1 MKKSTLRII
10 TAVVIFAMLFSVMAV
25 PAFADKETSNLTA
38 GGGSSLT
45 ADIISS
51 SSEYD
56 YVAYKAD
63 NKDFV
68 SAKTDIV
75 LNGADFSSE
84 KESGVVKHGEYE
96 GEKNVIVWESQTGSV
111 NYVFDV
117 PADALYNITFV
128 YKALPG
134 SERDLDFGVMIDGE
148 YPFVAAN
155 AFELPRMW
163 VDATDFREDDY
174 GNQFAP
180 EQVPFDGFTKKSV
193 YDLTG
198 ASVYPFEFAFK
209 AGKHTVTVV
218 TNSEKWVI
226 SKIILSAPESN
237 IASYAQVKE
246 EYNAN
251 GYTPASADSIFV
263 EGESAWVKST
273 RSLIP
278 YADNA
283 SPDVTPSSATLSLIN
298 YIGSTNWK
306 LPNEEIKWVVKVE
319 KPGLYKLGFKYK
331 QDQVVNGFSYRH
343 LKIDGKTPFAEC
355 ANIKFDYTI
364 SWDNFV
370 FGDENG
376 AYEFYL
382 TEGEHVISL
391 AGTMGE
397 LSDSYYKLKSVVE
410 KIGSLYLDIVMITSE
425 SPDSNRDYELFRAIP
440 DFEKRLTEYKEE
452 LNSLA
457 ETMQELSG
465 KKGSSYIA
473 AMNNTARVLN
483 SMLNNKYTAQ
493 NYVSDYYSNYTTLSS
508 WLYSMQEMAL
518 SLDVIELAPADKD
531 FNFKKV
537 GFFKNLHYGFQRFF
551 VSFSDSYSKIS
562 VVKDEGK
569 TIRIWVNWGRDQ
581 SQVLNNLINESFL
594 PYAEKELGYPV
605 SVNLEL
611 VNADIIKGMLSGNAP
626 DLSLQLPR
634 STPVN
639 LAMRGALVDLTQFED
654 YEETIK
660 NFGESA
666 SIPYEYGDGVYALP
680 DTQAFY
686 IMFYRTDILKKLN
699 LKVPETWDEF
709 LALTAVL
716 QRNNMNSYITY
727 NKIAGAATVDTGVGG
742 LNLFP
747 SILMQ
752 NGGQIYND
760 ERNRSTL
767 DSATSLTAF
776 TFWTDMHTKYKVPV
790 QASFYDRFRIGTIP
804 IGIANYTQYTTFAEA
819 APEITGRWGISL
831 IPGFR
836 QEDGTINRTISGS
849 GTGCSILATSKV
861 QKEAWTFL
869 KWWTSENTQTRY
881 NTNVESILGT
891 VSRITTANLKAFEN
905 MSWERKD
912 LEILLEQRES
922 IVEVPEVP
930 GSYYLSRSLDQAF
943 WAVINATSAPKDSL
957 SRWSLEANNEIRRK
971 IAEYS

>member
-1 MKKSTLRII
+1 MKKTTMRII
-10 TAVVIFAMLFSVMAV
+10 SCVAVLALLVSVMAV
-25 PAFADKETSNLTA
+25 PVFADTTKVGTTA
-38 GGGSSLT
+38 GGGSSVT
-45 ADIISS
+45 AGIISAS
-51 SSEYD
+51 GEYD
-56 YVAYKAD
+56 YVAYSND
-63 NKDFV
+63 NAEFV
-68 SAKTDIV
+68 AATSDIV
-75 LNGADFSSE
+75 VNGADFSSE
-84 KESGVVKHGEYE
+84 NSSGVVKHAEYE
-96 GEKNVIVWESQTGSV
+96 GETNVIVWESENGSV
-111 NYVFDV
+111 DYVFNI
-117 PADALYNITFV
+117 PSDALYNITFV
-128 YKALPG
+128 YKALDG
-134 SERDLDFGVMIDGE
+134 SERDLDFGVKIDGE
-148 YPFVAAN
+148 YPFVAAK

-163 VDATDFREDDY
+163 VDAGEFRKDDY

-180 EQVPFDGFTKKSV
+180 EQIPYDGFTKKSL
-193 YDLTG
+193 YDITG
-198 ASVYPFEFAFK
+198 ASIYPFEFAFT
-209 AGKHTVTVV
+209 AGRHVVTVV

-226 SKIILSAPESN
+226 SKIILSAPESS
-237 IASYAQVKE
+237 APTYSELKE
-246 EYNAN
+246 QYKAN
-251 GYTPASADSIFV
+251 GYVSATGESLLIQ
-263 EGESAWVKST
+263 GESAKIKST

-278 YADNA
+278 YSDNA

-306 LPNEEIKWVVKVE
+306 LPNEEIKWVVNVE
-319 KPGLYKLGFKYK
+319 KPGLYKLGVKYK

-343 LKIDGKTPFAEC
+343 LRIDGETPFAEC
-355 ANIKFDYTI
+355 TNIKFDYTI
-364 SWDNFV
+364 SWSDFV

-382 TEGEHVISL
+382 TEGEHEISL
-391 AGTMGE
+391 SGTMGE
-397 LSDSYYKLKSVVE
+397 LSESYYTLKSVVE

-425 SPDSNRDYELFRAIP
+425 SPDANRDYELFRAIP
-440 DFEKRLTEYKEE
+440 DFEKRLTEYKEV

-457 ETMQELSG
+457 QRMQELSG
-465 KKGSSYIA
+465 KKGSSYVA
-473 AMNNTARVLN
+473 AMNNTARVLD

-518 SLDVIELAPADKD
+518 SVDSIELAPVEAD

-537 GFFKNLHYGFQRFF
+537 GFFEDLSYGVKRFF
-551 VSFSDSYSKIS
+551 VSFSESYSKIS
-562 VVKDEGK
+562 VVKTEGK

-626 DLSLQLPR
+626 DLSLHLAR

-654 YEETIK
+654 YEETLT
-660 NFGESA
+660 NFGESS
-666 SIPYEYGDGVYALP
+666 SIPYQYGDGVYALP

-686 IMFYRTDILKKLN
+686 IMFYRTDILEKLN
-699 LKVPETWDEF
+699 LEVPETWDEF

-790 QASFYDRFRIGTIP
+790 QASFYDRFRIGTVP
-804 IGIANYTQYTTFAEA
+804 IGIMNYTQYTTFAEA
-819 APEITGRWGISL
+819 APEITGRWSISL

-849 GTGCSILATSKV
+849 GTGCSILATSKA
-861 QKEAWTFL
+861 QLEAWTFL

-905 MSWERKD
+905 MSWDRED
-912 LEILLEQRES
+912 LKILLKQRES

-943 WAVINATSAPKDSL
+943 WAVINDTSAPKDSL
-957 SRWSLEANNEIRRK
+957 AKWSLEANNEIARK